1 MFLTQ
6 SYAKYGVKKF
16 ILRIGV
22 YSSKVHKAPTVYHLV
37 SYMMGMLEVLGYFQP
52 TPAIRELLPEV
63 FSLQLF
69 SITLL
74 SFFSASMGLRS

>member
-1 MFLTQ
+1 
-6 SYAKYGVKKF
+6 
-16 ILRIGV
+16 
-22 YSSKVHKAPTVYHLV
+22 
-37 SYMMGMLEVLGYFQP
+37 MMGMLEVLGYFQP